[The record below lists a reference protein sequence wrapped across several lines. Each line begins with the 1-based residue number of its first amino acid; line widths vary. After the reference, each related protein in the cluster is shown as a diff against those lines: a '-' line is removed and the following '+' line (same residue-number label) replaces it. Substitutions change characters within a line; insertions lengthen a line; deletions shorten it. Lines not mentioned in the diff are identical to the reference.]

1 MKKRKGWV
9 VKRERP
15 EEKIG
20 DARAFYDAGGEALR
34 YSQSN
39 AMQRIQRQLALRALL
54 YAEFREGAKLL
65 DAGCGNGYSALVAA
79 EAGYDVKGFDVSPTM
94 VEIARRSGVDARVGD
109 LRKIPFK
116 ANEFDGVFSVSAL
129 QWLKKKEDLAKAAKE
144 FHRVLRK
151 GGGAVVQWYPKS
163 EDEMF
168 AAAKAFEKAGFEVT
182 LRVEN
187 PENPRKRKVFL
198 LCDKR

>member
-1 MKKRKGWV
+1 MKKKKGWT

-20 DARAFYDAGGEALR
+20 DARLFYDEGGEAER

-39 AMQRIQRQLALRALL
+39 AMQRIQRQLTLAALL

-65 DAGCGNGYSALVAA
+65 DAGCGNGYSALVAK
-79 EAGYDVKGFDVSPTM
+79 EAGFEVKGFDVSPTM
-94 VEIARRSGVDARVGD
+94 VEIAKRSGVDARVGD
-109 LRKIPFK
+109 LRKIPFS
-116 ANEFDGVFSVSAL
+116 ARSFDGVFSISAL
-129 QWLKKKEDLAKAAKE
+129 QWLKKKEDLSKAAKE
-144 FHRVLRK
+144 FYRVLK
-151 GGGAVVQWYPKS
+151 NGGGAVVQWYPKS
-163 EDEMF
+163 EDEMLASADEF
-168 AAAKAFEKAGFEVT
+168 KRAGFEVT

-187 PENPRKRKVFL
+187 PDNPRKRRVFM